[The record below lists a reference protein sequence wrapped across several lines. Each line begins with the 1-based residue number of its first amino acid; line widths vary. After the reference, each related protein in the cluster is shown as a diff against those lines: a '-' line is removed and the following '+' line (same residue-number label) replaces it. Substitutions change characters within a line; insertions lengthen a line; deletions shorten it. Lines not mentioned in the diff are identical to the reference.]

1 MHSAGKMRIGVIGS
15 NHSSWL
21 MKKFQGISRK
31 HSRNV
36 HRHVPKTSQKYSRHI
51 PKIFPSESFD
61 EKCSW
66 AHADGVAD
74 LLWVE
79 VVVDQP
85 VDDGGQLGLHQG
97 VAMLLDAGPEKTA
110 QGVAQLLEELHALV
124 LGGVAGDEVVEVGD
138 DVDADGAGQLVPA
151 LGHGLGGR
159 HEGGEEEEGCLHLA
173 CSLRCFS

>member
-1 MHSAGKMRIGVIGS
+1 MHSTCEMRIGVIGV
-15 NHSSWL
+15 NHYSWR
-21 MKKFQGISRK
+21 MKKCSK
-31 HSRNV
+31 NT
-36 HRHVPKTSQKYSRHI
+36 PKN
-51 PKIFPSESFD
+51 FPSESFD

-97 VAMLLDAGPEKTA
+97 VALLLDAGPEKPA
-110 QGVAQLLEELHALV
+110 QGVAQLLEELHDLV

-151 LGHGLGGR
+151 LGHGLGGG
-159 HEGGEEEEGCLHLA
+159 HKGGEEEEGCLHLLVVFGA
-173 CSLRCFS
+173 FLRRMMTN